1 MEAINIIDPNT
12 GQAHAIPYDQL
23 PNALKAG
30 GQFADEEQ
38 KQKAISLQ
46 NPSKQ
51 SENKPEVGSEEF
63 RDEGIRKETGFKGL
77 AAETLL
83 NLSNA
88 MKSSVLFGRDL
99 PKMIKQSAEAEKE
112 RPLRPYV
119 ATAGGLAEIG
129 KGVINAP
136 YDLNQLL
143 SRKFKSFPNGKG
155 ILPHIPE
162 DTGVAS
168 VFGLDKEQPEDR
180 LYKGL
185 ANVIGAAGGSEFKAL
200 KGIEGG
206 KLPPK
211 VMPKHIEAQI
221 DKEKSVLAQSKKRM
235 EQFKEK
241 LESHPDY
248 GTAKPSTLLRKSAEL
263 GRKVEEELPNTLI
276 EEKPVPK
283 APPKP
288 DTAKMNRMAA
298 AEETNAKEGLSKAL
312 KEGTPHHIE
321 GAKILE
327 EEIGQVKNAASN
339 QFNETRA
346 YFGDKEIPIDKSQEV
361 KAVKDKISELQDA
374 DEWLPGY
381 AHDTPEIKALQSQL
395 DRLSEPEFVK
405 AGDVLDVYQTL
416 QKIAKRTN
424 DEIYERGSRL
434 TEVERKEKK
443 AQAQKYM
450 KLSDELGD
458 ILEKVGDKNGI
469 EMLKNARASWREY
482 ASLYGNPIFQSL
494 EKHHALP
501 VDTISKLDVGTS
513 GNELLNRIVAKRPD
527 LRENIFAQKYSSPK
541 SHGEL
546 LRPSKLNDK
555 YLKELPDVKSFVESL
570 KNAAENKKEV
580 KATGF
585 ELKAEHKELADAI
598 SKEAERQKLRQEAVA
613 NVKNYRE
620 LAAKKTKAAELVK
633 KKVSQA
639 KARGENIDAL
649 QAQLDDLLSQKAK
662 LKRLLNTAL
671 KAVYRYG
678 GIKSALGH

>member
-1 MEAINIIDPNT
+1 
-12 GQAHAIPYDQL
+12 
-23 PNALKAG
+23 
-30 GQFADEEQ
+30 
-38 KQKAISLQ
+38 
-46 NPSKQ
+46 
-51 SENKPEVGSEEF
+51 
-63 RDEGIRKETGFKGL
+63 
-77 AAETLL
+77 
-83 NLSNA
+83 
-88 MKSSVLFGRDL
+88 
-99 PKMIKQSAEAEKE
+99 
-112 RPLRPYV
+112 
-119 ATAGGLAEIG
+119 
-129 KGVINAP
+129 
-136 YDLNQLL
+136 
-143 SRKFKSFPNGKG
+143 
-155 ILPHIPE
+155 
-162 DTGVAS
+162 
-168 VFGLDKEQPEDR
+168 
-180 LYKGL
+180 
-185 ANVIGAAGGSEFKAL
+185 
-200 KGIEGG
+200 
-206 KLPPK
+206 
-211 VMPKHIEAQI
+211 
-221 DKEKSVLAQSKKRM
+221 
-235 EQFKEK
+235 
-241 LESHPDY
+241 
-248 GTAKPSTLLRKSAEL
+248 
-263 GRKVEEELPNTLI
+263 
-276 EEKPVPK
+276 
-283 APPKP
+283 
-288 DTAKMNRMAA
+288 
-298 AEETNAKEGLSKAL
+298 
-312 KEGTPHHIE
+312 
-321 GAKILE
+321 
-327 EEIGQVKNAASN
+327 
-339 QFNETRA
+339 
-346 YFGDKEIPIDKSQEV
+346 
-361 KAVKDKISELQDA
+361 
-374 DEWLPGY
+374 
-381 AHDTPEIKALQSQL
+381 
-395 DRLSEPEFVK
+395 
-405 AGDVLDVYQTL
+405 VLDVYQTL

-598 SKEAERQKLRQEAVA
+598 SKEAEQQKLRQEAVA

-649 QAQLDDLLSQKAK
+649 EAQLKDLQSQREKI
-662 LKRLLNTAL
+662 KRLLNTAL

>member
-168 VFGLDKEQPEDR
+168 VFGL
-180 LYKGL
+180 
-185 ANVIGAAGGSEFKAL
+185 
-200 KGIEGG
+200 
-206 KLPPK
+206 
-211 VMPKHIEAQI
+211 